1 MLHNRQTDIC
11 ITTAA
16 NPATLQRTVLSCKPT
31 FHMHQLPMLL
41 LFRQAMEAHG
51 AAQELRDAAEDE
63 AQRFFEAMGAAPGTG
78 ATCRENW
85 AEDQHVTSYAVF
97 EDLEE
102 AIQQVCA

>member
-1 MLHNRQTDIC
+1 
-11 ITTAA
+11 
-16 NPATLQRTVLSCKPT
+16 
-31 FHMHQLPMLL
+31 
-41 LFRQAMEAHG
+41 MEAHG

-102 AIQQVCA
+102 TIQQVHLGLMPACQEKWPASVVPWACAHVPALGQR